1 MESTQI
7 VLKMLQD
14 ERSKCDRLEAMLN
27 EQTAFR
33 EMADKKL
40 ADLKLELE
48 MAKCSLDDNLR
59 ENCKALEHMLAKE
72 KKLRQAAENELS
84 KSNVDRLKDFLG
96 AGESVSNYH
105 LAKFNIT
112 SSEGEYLKSDP
123 GMITQDSCHGLA
135 SCDCCKCIMRRVDLN
150 KNVVDSRE
158 KKKLHR
164 HLKKRHVVYGYSSKD

>member
-1 MESTQI
+1 
-7 VLKMLQD
+7 MLQD

-59 ENCKALEHMLAKE
+59 ENCKALEHMLSKE

-84 KSNVDRLKDFLG
+84 KANVDRLKDFLG
-96 AGESVSNYH
+96 AGESVSN
-105 LAKFNIT
+105 
-112 SSEGEYLKSDP
+112 
-123 GMITQDSCHGLA
+123 
-135 SCDCCKCIMRRVDLN
+135 
-150 KNVVDSRE
+150 
-158 KKKLHR
+158 
-164 HLKKRHVVYGYSSKD
+164 